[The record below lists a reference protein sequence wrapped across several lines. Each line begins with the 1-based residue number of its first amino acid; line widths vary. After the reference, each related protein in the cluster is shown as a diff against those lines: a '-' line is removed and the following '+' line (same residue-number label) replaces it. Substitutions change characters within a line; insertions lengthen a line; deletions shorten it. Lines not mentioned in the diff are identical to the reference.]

1 LILALQYGIKREHE
15 NARKY
20 LKEAFAYEKY
30 IEKEDFLE
38 LLFVLFKQLISKK
51 QWELIE
57 EFLKMILKEK
67 FAPQQLFNP
76 LSLLLA
82 YLKEGHSVLFSQQ
95 IEIREFVMGV
105 VSSLNLGR

>member
-1 LILALQYGIKREHE
+1 
-15 NARKY
+15 
-20 LKEAFAYEKY
+20 
-30 IEKEDFLE
+30 
-38 LLFVLFKQLISKK
+38 VLFKQLISKK

-57 EFLKMILKEK
+57 EFLKMILEEK
-67 FAPQQLFNP
+67 FAPQQLFTP

-105 VSSLNLGR
+105 VSSLNLER